1 LADKYKHHIQN
12 KRRDEGITTYGKS
25 NMTASLKA
33 LQLKARHQVYTLL
46 SGHNLSKLHG
56 EGYDFSELREYQIG
70 DDIRKIN
77 WTISAKLGKPYI
89 KELHSNREL
98 SVVTAALMD
107 GNLYFGAGNEKQK
120 KITEVATVLGYAA
133 QQNADLF
140 TGFAYMQNEVYAT
153 PPSKQIYHIEQY
165 SKILFERT
173 LLGTKVEYNV
183 AIQDLFKRIRKPSL
197 IFIIGDFLE
206 PVDLS
211 LLAQKHE
218 VIAIIIRNKE
228 EEDPKK
234 LGEVTLIDPQT
245 SQKIDTYFAKK
256 GITEYLEKL
265 QEHDASLQEHFA
277 CYDIRSVKIFTEDET
292 VSKLTRLFI

>member
-1 LADKYKHHIQN
+1 M
-12 KRRDEGITTYGKS
+12 TT
-25 NMTASLKA
+25 NLKA

-89 KELHSNREL
+89 KELHANREL
-98 SVVTAALMD
+98 SIVTAALMD
-107 GNLYFGAGNEKQK
+107 GNLYFGTGNEKQK
-120 KITEVATVLGYAA
+120 KITEVATLLGYAA

-140 TGFAYMQNEVYAT
+140 TGFAYMQKEVYAT

-165 SKILFERT
+165 SKTLFERP
-173 LLGTKVEYNV
+173 LLGTKINYSL
-183 AIQDLFKRIRKPSL
+183 AIQDLFKRVHKPSL

-206 PVDLS
+206 TVDLS

-218 VIAIIIRNKE
+218 VIAIIVREKG

-234 LGEVTLIDPQT
+234 LGEVTLVDPQT
-245 SQKIDTYFAKK
+245 SQKTDTYFSKK
-256 GITEYLEKL
+256 SIQQYLEKL
-265 QEHDASLQEHFA
+265 QAHDASLQEHFA
-277 CYDIRSVKIFTEDET
+277 RYDIRSVKIFTEDEAI
-292 VSKLTRLFI
+292 SKLTKLFI

>member
-1 LADKYKHHIQN
+1 M
-12 KRRDEGITTYGKS
+12 TT
-25 NMTASLKA
+25 NLKA

-89 KELHSNREL
+89 KELHANREL

-107 GNLYFGAGNEKQK
+107 GNLYFGDGNEKQK
-120 KITEVATVLGYAA
+120 KITEIATVLGYAA
-133 QQNADLF
+133 QQNSDLF
-140 TGFAYMQNEVYAT
+140 TGFAYMQKEVYAT

-165 SKILFERT
+165 SKVLFESP
-173 LLGTKVEYNV
+173 LLGTKIDCDSV
-183 AIQDLFKRIRKPSL
+183 IQDLFKRVHKPSL

-206 PVDLS
+206 DIDLS

-218 VIAIIIRNKE
+218 VVAIIVREKA

-234 LGEVTLIDPQT
+234 LGEVTLADPQT
-245 SQKIDTYFAKK
+245 SQKTDTYFAKK
-256 GITEYLEKL
+256 SIQQYLEKL
-265 QEHDASLQEHFA
+265 QAHDASLQEHFA
-277 CYDIRSVKIFTEDET
+277 RYDIRAVKIFTEEEAI
-292 VSKLTRLFI
+292 SKLTKLFI